1 MTANVSAVI
10 PDSVFAALH
19 ATRLGGATVN
29 EMHSELT
36 NVEDAQARFR
46 ATASELVSRL
56 DTSER
61 DSTIV
66 RQRIA
71 ALEVSVPQL
80 TEALNTRR
88 PAGIDPSL
96 VTGSIDAPAQS
107 FGKPGTPAATVPAA
121 RSTASGN
128 ASAPAVSSAPVQSMP
143 APLPAASAP
152 VAATVDPTI
161 WSKPAVTVLAD
172 VSPQPAPVA
181 RPDVIAEGAI
191 APVPATTDM
200 RQPKP
205 SPQTEAAPATAV
217 ASTAAAPAPAPAQA
231 DVRAIGIAVG
241 SPVQPTGAF
250 AAWQVLAAKVGV
262 MLVGTS
268 PLLAEDPAGGGGRV
282 LVAGPLPDV
291 ASAAKLCLSIQQA
304 GLNCTPMP
312 YVGSPV
318 LPAGAGQ

>member
-1 MTANVSAVI
+1 MARTRDQFRQSDVTTWGVVALVCGGIALLTANVSAVI

-143 APLPAASAP
+143 APLPAPSGRSRGRRRQGARGRPLARRRFGGKTLP
-152 VAATVDPTI
+152 QH
-161 WSKPAVTVLAD
+161 PAGR
-172 VSPQPAPVA
+172 PQLH
-181 RPDVIAEGAI
+181 PDALC
-191 APVPATTDM
+191 
-200 RQPKP
+200 RQPGATRRCWP
-205 SPQTEAAPATAV
+205 IGPTTGISVSAVPEAAP
-217 ASTAAAPAPAPAQA
+217 
-231 DVRAIGIAVG
+231 
-241 SPVQPTGAF
+241 
-250 AAWQVLAAKVGV
+250 
-262 MLVGTS
+262 
-268 PLLAEDPAGGGGRV
+268 E
-282 LVAGPLPDV
+282 
-291 ASAAKLCLSIQQA
+291 
-304 GLNCTPMP
+304 
-312 YVGSPV
+312 
-318 LPAGAGQ
+318 